1 MSKQEKGK
9 RSEQYNL
16 SKQRLYEAIGKT
28 AYLTIGRWQPPHK
41 GHEVLIR
48 KTLDLA
54 TMNNGHAYVYIY
66 SKPPSREDEWL
77 KNLSERDFNK
87 EVINFKVKN
96 PLNIGDRLYYLQKMF
111 PQREGFSPDMF
122 DFLLGERQSFVRHT
136 PSHKDSRGT
145 LVSPNRHGTMSL
157 DLVEY
162 LKKRKYAEVK
172 IVVGSDRI
180 NAFKKYNPNID
191 ILQAGKNRK
200 EVGEQKLDYS
210 SHDDSDDA
218 VGIISYK
225 LVKKNKFNASVLR
238 RLERTLSDEE
248 LFDPQ
253 PREAVEIS
261 GTRMREYARTA
272 DIRKF
277 VEGCAIGDMT
287 YNDCLEMMQDVR
299 EGMGI
304 ELKLSPR
311 KKDHIEIDPHAHSR
325 GVITKHSQ
333 ADEDTK
339 FFRDREKFII
349 RGGKSKTRKKKKRKK
364 RKKRKRR
371 KKIRRIIKFN
381 KKSRKKIFLRKRFPK
396 RKTRKRKGGTPDY
409 CGLFRHPEERKSLIK
424 YTKNAV
430 NKNKFV
436 PIYDSDDNILWNI
449 SAAEFA
455 NQYCQELRGSDYKC
469 NHGTGVC
476 IKSTK

>member
-1 MSKQEKGK
+1 MSKQKKGK
-9 RSEQYNL
+9 RREQYNL
-16 SKQRLYEAIGKT
+16 SKQRLYEATGKT

-41 GHEVLIR
+41 GHGVLIR

-54 TMNNGHAYVYIY
+54 NMNNGHAYAYIY
-66 SKPPSREDEWL
+66 SKPPSREDKWL
-77 KNLSERDFNK
+77 KNLSKRDLNK

-180 NAFKKYNPNID
+180 KAFKKYNPNID
-191 ILQAGKNRK
+191 ILQAGKNRN

-210 SHDDSDDA
+210 SDDSDDDA

-225 LVKKNKFNASVLR
+225 LIKKNKFNASILR

-272 DIRKF
+272 NTRKF

-299 EGMGI
+299 EGMDL

-311 KKDHIEIDPHAHSR
+311 KKHHIEIEPHDHSR
-325 GVITKHSQ
+325 GVITKSSG
-333 ADEDTK
+333 ADKDTD

-349 RGGKSKTRKKKKRKK
+349 RGGQSKTRKRSQKLKRKLN
-364 RKKRKRR
+364 KKSRR
-371 KKIRRIIKFN
+371 RGKTKSNIRRIIKFN
-381 KKSRKKIFLRKRFPK
+381 KRTRRIRKPRKN
-396 RKTRKRKGGTPDY
+396 RKY
-409 CGLFRHPEERKSLIK
+409 
-424 YTKNAV
+424 
-430 NKNKFV
+430 
-436 PIYDSDDNILWNI
+436 
-449 SAAEFA
+449 
-455 NQYCQELRGSDYKC
+455 Q
-469 NHGTGVC
+469 
-476 IKSTK
+476 

>member
-54 TMNNGHAYVYIY
+54 TMNNGHAYAYIY

-77 KNLSERDFNK
+77 KNLSKSDFNK

-111 PQREGFSPDMF
+111 PHREGFSPDMF
-122 DFLLGERQSFVRHT
+122 DFLLGERQNFVRYT

-145 LVSPNRHGTMSL
+145 LVSPSRHGTMSL

-191 ILQAGKNRK
+191 ILQAGKNRN

-225 LVKKNKFNASVLR
+225 LIKKNKFNASVLR

-272 DIRKF
+272 NIRKF

-299 EGMGI
+299 EGMGL

-311 KKDHIEIDPHAHSR
+311 KKDHIEIDPHDHSR
-325 GVITKHSQ
+325 GVITKYSQ
-333 ADEDTK
+333 ADEDTD
-339 FFRDREKFII
+339 FFRDREKFLL
-349 RGGKSKTRKKKKRKK
+349 RGGQSKTRKRSQ
-364 RKKRKRR
+364 KRKRKLN
-371 KKIRRIIKFN
+371 KKSRRRGKTKSSIRRIIKFN
-381 KKSRKKIFLRKRFPK
+381 KRTRRRRKPRKN
-396 RKTRKRKGGTPDY
+396 RKY
-409 CGLFRHPEERKSLIK
+409 
-424 YTKNAV
+424 
-430 NKNKFV
+430 
-436 PIYDSDDNILWNI
+436 
-449 SAAEFA
+449 
-455 NQYCQELRGSDYKC
+455 Q
-469 NHGTGVC
+469 
-476 IKSTK
+476 